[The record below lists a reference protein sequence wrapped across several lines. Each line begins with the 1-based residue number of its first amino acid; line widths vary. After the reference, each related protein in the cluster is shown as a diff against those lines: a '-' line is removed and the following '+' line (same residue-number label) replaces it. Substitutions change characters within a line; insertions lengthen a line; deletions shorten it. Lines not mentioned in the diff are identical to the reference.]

1 MRKPTTSSPDARGE
15 VTRLLGA
22 HDRGKELAQARV
34 YELLYAELRKI
45 AGALLRARRRGSL
58 QTGDVI
64 GEACVR
70 LLDQSVT
77 PKNSGHFLRIAA
89 LAMRRVLADYAKA
102 KNRAKRG
109 GAWSRVELELEWPD
123 RERGPID
130 LVAAEEIVT
139 DLEAMDE
146 EVGAVATMRFFG
158 GLSEAETARA
168 LGMEPAKVRRK
179 WEGAKKLM
187 SARLAKDQR

>member
-1 MRKPTTSSPDARGE
+1 MRKSTTTGPGARGE

-22 HDRGKELAQARV
+22 LDQGDEPARDRV
-34 YELLYAELRKI
+34 YELLYVELRKI

-102 KNRAKRG
+102 RSRAKRG
-109 GAWSRVELELEWPD
+109 GAWSRVELQLDWPD
-123 RERGPID
+123 AGRGPID
-130 LVAAEEIVT
+130 IVAAEEIVT
-139 DLEAMDE
+139 ALEAADE
-146 EVGAVATMRFFG
+146 EVGAIVTMRFFG
-158 GLSEAETARA
+158 GLSEAETAQA
-168 LGMEPAKVRRK
+168 LAMKPEKVRK
-179 WEGAKKLM
+179 LWEGAKRLM
-187 SARLAKDQR
+187 SARLAKERS